1 MAITGFSFD
10 MASERELFARASNA
24 EWVEQDEEELQMVA
38 LLRLSMQKHVNTTL
52 VRKLSL
58 DMSNRGGSSPG
69 KKNKVKI
76 DVRKLNRFHRERV
89 VKDALATNEQDN
101 YKLLSAIKEHFD
113 KWVQE
118 LCQLWSVTRE
128 MPLRCIPVGL
138 DVPSIKVRYKNL
150 TIGADVKMGSRALP
164 TLISYTRDA
173 FEGMITGMGIGR
185 PQRHSLTILNNISGV
200 VKPGR

>member
-69 KKNKVKI
+69 KKNKVK
-76 DVRKLNRFHRERV
+76 VLE
-89 VKDALATNEQDN
+89 
-101 YKLLSAIKEHFD
+101 
-113 KWVQE
+113 
-118 LCQLWSVTRE
+118 
-128 MPLRCIPVGL
+128 
-138 DVPSIKVRYKNL
+138 
-150 TIGADVKMGSRALP
+150 
-164 TLISYTRDA
+164 
-173 FEGMITGMGIGR
+173 
-185 PQRHSLTILNNISGV
+185 
-200 VKPGR
+200 

>member
-52 VRKLSL
+52 
-58 DMSNRGGSSPG
+58 
-69 KKNKVKI
+69 
-76 DVRKLNRFHRERV
+76 LNRFHRERV

>member
-52 VRKLSL
+52 VRKL
-58 DMSNRGGSSPG
+58 
-69 KKNKVKI
+69 
-76 DVRKLNRFHRERV
+76 NRFHRERV

-113 KWVQE
+113 K
-118 LCQLWSVTRE
+118 
-128 MPLRCIPVGL
+128 
-138 DVPSIKVRYKNL
+138 
-150 TIGADVKMGSRALP
+150 
-164 TLISYTRDA
+164 
-173 FEGMITGMGIGR
+173 
-185 PQRHSLTILNNISGV
+185 
-200 VKPGR
+200 